1 MPRGCYGIDSGLFH
15 GRFLS
20 LLLRFL
26 QHGEGA
32 LVFVFGFFSN
42 DNALECVF
50 VDNTF

>member
-1 MPRGCYGIDSGLFH
+1 MPRGCYGIDSGFFH

-20 LLLRFL
+20 LLRFL

-32 LVFVFGFFSN
+32 LVFVFGFLSN

-50 VDNTF
+50 VDYMF